1 MYRSKLN
8 ATCLDICGGNGNL
21 SWELLKPEEYNP
33 DKRRSPSDV
42 RQRLKCVIVDPK
54 SVQFSHRKSKLLWK
68 LYNIHSSNDK
78 ESGSIKTDDMPE
90 AQVQTQE
97 YKVPKQLHPR
107 IQNMLDSAQLHE
119 INKYLYERIGF
130 QQIHDTF
137 DKKFLQ
143 KYLDICRYKTV
154 LLGAL

>member
-8 ATCLDICGGNGNL
+8 ATCLDICGGNGSL

-54 SVQFSHRKSKLLWK
+54 SVQFSHRKSKLLWN
-68 LYNIHSSNDK
+68 LYNIHASNGK
-78 ESGSIKTDDMPE
+78 ESGSINTDDTPE

-97 YKVPKQLHPR
+97 HKVPKQLHPR
-107 IQNMLDSAQLHE
+107 IQNMLDGAQLQE
-119 INKYLYERIGF
+119 VNKYLYERIGF
-130 QQIHDTF
+130 QQIHDNF
-137 DKKFLQ
+137 DKQFLQ
-143 KYLDICRYKTV
+143 KYWDICMYMIFSV
-154 LLGAL
+154 GAH